1 MIKEYV
7 TDIANQAGMPLSK
20 ISVIEGQ
27 AIGFLDVHLLH
38 MTTKGHTVSALVYES
53 ELNNL
58 YNGLPCERLDI
69 KIRSALSRLKLLL
82 EP

>member
-1 MIKEYV
+1 MINDFV
-7 TDIANQAGMPLSK
+7 ADIANQTGIPLSM

-27 AIGFLDVHLLH
+27 SIGFMDVHLLH
-38 MTTKGHTVSALVYES
+38 MTTKGHTVSALVHES
-53 ELNNL
+53 ELENL
-58 YNGLPCERLDI
+58 NNGLPCERLET